1 MTVPLFYFME
11 VLVMDDIQKKLS
23 KKVLPVANEDE
34 RTELSKIVWFLE
46 PFHEKKFE
54 VTEDTTYMDL
64 YSVKVMLDDA
74 SEAIEGILKK
84 ADIPDGM
91 LKSK

>member
-1 MTVPLFYFME
+1 
-11 VLVMDDIQKKLS
+11 MDDIQKKLS